1 MKAKLFGTVLV
12 LAGLAICTAA
22 AADDPRAQIAA
33 ERRVI
38 EERFVAEQAACME
51 RFAVTDCVD
60 ESRARHRADLAPQ
73 RERELKLDDAVRRA
87 RAQLRLDAVAAK
99 RAAAASQAAASQA
112 AASQAAAAAPSAARP
127 GKLPA
132 SAAGHADRGDKSRDN
147 TAAQA
152 AQAAEAADRA
162 RAAERRREA
171 ARLTQERI
179 ARRLAEKAAQG
190 KKAEP
195 LPAPGAA
202 SAAR

>member
-1 MKAKLFGTVLV
+1 MKAKLFGTLLV
-12 LAGLAICTAA
+12 LAGLSTCTAA

-60 ESRARHRADLAPQ
+60 ESRARHRADLAPL
-73 RERELKLDDAVRRA
+73 RERELKLDDALRRA
-87 RAQLRLDAVAAK
+87 RAQQRLDAVAAK
-99 RAAAASQAAASQA
+99 RAAAASQAAA
-112 AASQAAAAAPSAARP
+112 APSAARP
-127 GKLPA
+127 TKLPA

-147 TAAQA
+147 AAAQA

-179 ARRLAEKAAQG
+179 ARRLAEKAAHG

-202 SAAR
+202 SATR

>member
-60 ESRARHRADLAPQ
+60 ESRARHRADLAPL

-99 RAAAASQAAASQA
+99 RAAAASQA